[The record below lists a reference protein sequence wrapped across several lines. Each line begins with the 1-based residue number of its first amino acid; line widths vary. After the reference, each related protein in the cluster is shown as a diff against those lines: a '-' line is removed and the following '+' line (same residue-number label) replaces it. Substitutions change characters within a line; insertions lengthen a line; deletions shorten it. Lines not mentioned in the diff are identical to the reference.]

1 MNYKTVEDI
10 RKIFPYISHGKIYFN
25 HASIGPL
32 SRPVLSRLNEYLY
45 ERSTSK
51 IKNFEAFLAGDSG
64 GRENIAKLLNCK
76 ADRITWIDN
85 VSNGMSVLANSL
97 QWQKGDEI
105 ILNELEFPA
114 NVYPFLNLQKHGVVV
129 KFVKANNGCILTE
142 DIKAEITDR
151 TKLISISYVQFLTGF
166 RADLEEIGK
175 LCKNN
180 NIIFSVDTIQ
190 ALGAF
195 AVDVEKCNIDFVCG
209 GTQKW
214 LMGIQGLSYMYIKK
228 ELQEKMIQSTVGWLS
243 VEDYWNLLDYNLELK
258 KDASSFMNG
267 SVNLI
272 GIIAAEESTNLLL
285 NFGME
290 NIEKRVINNSKY
302 LIGKLNELGINP
314 VLSGLDDKN
323 LSGIVSFSIPNA
335 EVIQQE
341 LEKKDIIFEIR
352 REYIRIA
359 PHFYNTEED
368 FERFLSELK
377 KIYNLWRN

>member
-1 MNYKTVEDI
+1 MNYKTVEEV
-10 RKIFPYISHGKIYFN
+10 RKLFPYIAHGKIYFN

-32 SRPVLSRLNEYLY
+32 SRLVLSRLNEYFY

-51 IKNFEAFLAGDSG
+51 IKNFEAFLAADSG

-76 ADRITWIDN
+76 ADRVTWIDN

-114 NVYPFLNLQKHGVVV
+114 NVYPFLNLQKQGVIV
-129 KFVKANNGCILTE
+129 KFVKANNGCVLTE

-151 TKLISISYVQFLTGF
+151 TKLISISYVQFLTGY

-175 LCKNN
+175 LCKTN

-228 ELQEKMIQSTVGWLS
+228 ELQDKMIQSTVGWLS

-272 GIIAAEESTNLLL
+272 GIIAVEATTNLLL
-285 NFGME
+285 SFGMD
-290 NIEKRVINNSKY
+290 KVADTVLSNSKY
-302 LIGKLNELGINP
+302 LINKLNELDIKP
-314 VLSGLDDKN
+314 VLSGLEDKY

-335 EVIQQE
+335 ELIQQE
-341 LEKKDIIFEIR
+341 LEREYIIFEIR

-359 PHFYNTEED
+359 PHFYNNKED
-368 FERFLSELK
+368 FDRFITELK
-377 KIYNLWRN
+377 KYL